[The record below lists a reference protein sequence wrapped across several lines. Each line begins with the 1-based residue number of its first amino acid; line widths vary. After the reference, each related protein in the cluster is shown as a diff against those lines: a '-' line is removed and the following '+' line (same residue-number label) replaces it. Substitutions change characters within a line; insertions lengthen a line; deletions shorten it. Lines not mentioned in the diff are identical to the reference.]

1 MHTFANLMY
10 DVYQSFGL
18 FRKGDRRAEIR
29 AFANFSEHQRF
40 FGNRDCEKYTEEK
53 RYDEIIEILDA
64 EKVFSTDQ
72 RREIFYKYEQLYNA
86 LMAHPVFTELSR
98 KQIQKRYT
106 LHILPR
112 LIALDIYKTYK
123 AENENSFYH
132 HIHLF
137 LQKDYCPCRE
147 DRKKG
152 TYSAVR
158 QYLKEYIKGFKIP
171 HTENLLPVLK
181 VIESIREEYSQ
192 KTGVLDA
199 PAIVCL
205 EAYTSIVNKE
215 ELKTISANLEQIKK
229 AHNSLNVLLNLERH
243 FPVIN
248 ILSKYYRVYVE
259 NGIRPRNIS
268 DVLCRFLYEPEHG
281 DIFLH
286 DAMINS
292 IVNYYY
298 ERAIK
303 PVSLNVNSE
312 YLQSVDRV
320 KDIVFNFNE
329 KTIISVTGL
338 TDIAV
343 RLKKESDNESLK
355 PYLDLFMVIQSISK
369 GDTDKAYEVVKCV
382 NPDNLPAGYLM
393 SAFLVLYIALRI
405 KIERKSIRND
415 VFSSYITKL
424 LENQGNYTDFMLA
437 SPAYMENDSNNIST
451 NYVTFSASKFHKT
464 SILSDTNN
472 ITIMRTVRMYN
483 NMVRRISSWND
494 IEPDGVYP
502 ESIYGLLDKV
512 EMILG
517 KILKIIDDEKITSSQ
532 DLALILQK
540 KRVLTKR
547 ELNDN
552 LIGILVNCPLLKC
565 VQDLENL
572 IKYLRCPGEE
582 IRSMILSVSIKCYDL
597 IYGALKI
604 LENEGVIQT
613 KKTKKDR
620 K

>member
-312 YLQSVDRV
+312 YLQSVDSV

-572 IKYLRCPGEE
+572 IKY
-582 IRSMILSVSIKCYDL
+582 
-597 IYGALKI
+597 
-604 LENEGVIQT
+604 
-613 KKTKKDR
+613 
-620 K
+620 

>member
-98 KQIQKRYT
+98 KQIQKRYA
-106 LHILPR
+106 LHMLPR
-112 LIALDIYKTYK
+112 LITLDIYKTYK

-147 DRKKG
+147 DRKEG
-152 TYSAVR
+152 SYSAVR
-158 QYLKEYIKGFKIP
+158 AYLKEYIRGFKFSCSG
-171 HTENLLPVLK
+171 NLSPVFT
-181 VIESIREEYSQ
+181 VIESICENYSQ
-192 KTGVLDA
+192 KKGVLDA
-199 PAIVCL
+199 PVIQCL
-205 EAYTSIVNKE
+205 EAYTGIVNKE
-215 ELKTISANLEQIKK
+215 ELNAISTNLEQIKK
-229 AHNSLNVLLNLERH
+229 AHYSLTVLLNLERRL
-243 FPVIN
+243 PVIN
-248 ILSKYYRVYVE
+248 ILSRYYRKYLE
-259 NGIRPRNIS
+259 NGVKPGNIS
-268 DVLCRFLYEPEHG
+268 DMLCRFFYEPKHG
-281 DIFLH
+281 DIFHH
-286 DAMINS
+286 DTMIRS

-303 PVSLNVNSE
+303 PVSLNVTSE
-312 YLQSVDRV
+312 YLQSVDEV
-320 KDIVFNFNE
+320 KGIVFNFNE
-329 KTIISVTGL
+329 KTIVSETGL

-343 RLKKESDNESLK
+343 RLKKESDNKSLK
-355 PYLDLFMVIQSISK
+355 PYLDLLMVIHSISK

-382 NPDNLPAGYLM
+382 DPDDLPAGYLT

-405 KIERKSIRND
+405 KIERKSIRNY

-437 SPAYMENDSNNIST
+437 SPAYMENDNNNIST
-451 NYVTFSASKFHKT
+451 NYVTFSVSKFHKT

-472 ITIMRTVRMYN
+472 LTIMRTVRMYN
-483 NMVRRISSWND
+483 NMVRRVSIWND
-494 IEPDGVYP
+494 IAPDGVYP
-502 ESIYGLLDKV
+502 ESVYGLLDKV
-512 EMILG
+512 EAILG

-582 IRSMILSVSIKCYDL
+582 IRSMILSVSRKSYDL